1 MYNFH
6 FWKVIAGVG
15 PLLAKETILS
25 KIVNMVDVFK
35 ISLSQWFDDN
45 NKKYIE
51 TILKLDNSKTIM
63 METRGADLRIKN
75 VVPVSLK
82 KWQEIT
88 IDYSEYAQESDL
100 KLYVDYP
107 RMHELPTGT
116 KITLAQ
122 SEITLEV
129 KDIKNEE
136 AVCTVIQGWTVI
148 PYDKIIFQNY
158 DPQVQFLTDRDK
170 KELQRGL
177 AHGIHIVAA
186 SYVKSAEDI
195 NHLRAFL
202 STENQ
207 EKMKI
212 YAKIETPEALDN
224 FDDILSV
231 SDGVIIAFDTLAQAM
246 KDQDTSDEKIITH
259 CKKIWKPIIAHYAQ
273 WVQSSTYP
281 LLQKELIQKYCHHS
295 VDGCMIETMIQEEDP
310 LRVVNGLFDA
320 IQEYALEPTDA
331 QVPVF
336 YKGSDFIIR
345 DYIIYNAYRICS
357 ELEIK
362 AIVCYTYNGYTTARL
377 AALHP
382 RVPIIAFT
390 SVDETYRY
398 INTLWWVKWFKI
410 SPNFNYE
417 NLKRIGK
424 EMIRI
429 IFKGNISLDDKII
442 IVQANEIARDEKT
455 DMINGVELYKFKN
468 I

>member
-63 METRGADLRIKN
+63 METRGWDLRIKN

-82 KWQEIT
+82 KWQEIS

-100 KLYVDYP
+100 KLYIDYS

-116 KITLAQ
+116 QINLAQ
-122 SEITLEV
+122 SEIVLEV
-129 KDIKNEE
+129 KTITNEE
-136 AVCTVIQGWTVI
+136 AICTVLAWGTVI
-148 PYDKIIFQNY
+148 PYDKVIFKNY

-170 KELQRGL
+170 KELQRWL

-186 SYVKSAEDI
+186 SYVKSAENI

-212 YAKIETPEALDN
+212 YAKIETVEALHS
-224 FDDILSV
+224 FDDILLV
-231 SDGVIIAFDTLAQAM
+231 SDGVIVAFDLLEKAM
-246 KDQDTSDEKIITH
+246 QEKNISEEQIITH
-259 CKKIWKPIIAHYAQ
+259 CKKVWKPIIAHYAK

-281 LLQKELIQKYCHHS
+281 LLQKDVIKKYCHYS

-310 LRVVNGLFDA
+310 LRVVNWLFDA
-320 IQEYALEPTDA
+320 IQEYALQPTDA

-336 YKGSDFIIR
+336 YKDSDFIIR

-377 AALHP
+377 AAMHP

-390 SVDETYRY
+390 SIDETYRY

-442 IVQANEIARDEKT
+442 IVQANEISRDEKT